1 VARLAVAAAAG
12 GELGSGPLTDPD
24 LAAHI
29 TTLRARGRVLLGAPI
44 HEVFPE
50 VPDADFREAILADL
64 EWIRH
69 HSTQIYGVLNACR
82 VLAYL
87 SGEGVL
93 SKAEAVDWALRNLPA
108 AHRATIA
115 TALSAYRKG
124 ADEPCAPHEV
134 RGLSDG
140 RRHERTSTTN
150 ADVRLGR
157 RPWPAI

>member
-1 VARLAVAAAAG
+1 MEITILTADQLRPWRHPAAFDFHYSELWRGSLEQQLAG
-12 GELGSGPLTDPD
+12 GELRSGPPTDPD

-29 TTLRARGRVLLGAPI
+29 TMLRAWGRVLLGAPI

-69 HSTQIYGVLNACR
+69 HSTQIYGVFNACR

-93 SKAEAVDWALRNLPA
+93 SKAEAADWARRNLPA
-108 AHRATIA
+108 AHRATTA
-115 TALSAYRKG
+115 TALSAYREG
-124 ADEPCAPHEV
+124 A
-134 RGLSDG
+134 
-140 RRHERTSTTN
+140 
-150 ADVRLGR
+150 
-157 RPWPAI
+157 

>member
-1 VARLAVAAAAG
+1 
-12 GELGSGPLTDPD
+12 
-24 LAAHI
+24 
-29 TTLRARGRVLLGAPI
+29 VLLGAPI
-44 HEVFPE
+44 HAFFPE

-93 SKAEAVDWALRNLPA
+93 SKAEAADWALRNLPA
-108 AHRATIA
+108 AHRRRSQRLFRRIG
-115 TALSAYRKG
+115 SAPTSR
-124 ADEPCAPHEV
+124 AHRTRCE
-134 RGLSDG
+134 GLSGG

-150 ADVRLGR
+150 GDVRLGR
-157 RPWPAI
+157 RPCPAI

>member
-1 VARLAVAAAAG
+1 
-12 GELGSGPLTDPD
+12 
-24 LAAHI
+24 
-29 TTLRARGRVLLGAPI
+29 VLLGAPI

-93 SKAEAVDWALRNLPA
+93 PKAEAVDWALRNLRQPTGRRSQRLFRRIGRA
-108 AHRATIA
+108 PTGRAHRM
-115 TALSAYRKG
+115 RCK
-124 ADEPCAPHEV
+124 
-134 RGLSDG
+134 GLSDG
-140 RRHERTSTTN
+140 AAARTELSSGLPVSSGARKN
-150 ADVRLGR
+150 AT
-157 RPWPAI
+157 AY